1 MGTPREIFVP
11 DIGDFKNVD
20 VIEVL
25 VKPGDTVKP
34 EQSLISVESDKATM
48 EIPSPTAGVV
58 KEMRVKTGDKVSQG
72 SPILVLEE
80 AEPALVAPAKSA
92 PKPQEAPTPKP
103 APVLAAVPAPV
114 SAAPAI
120 GRTEPVSSASAPAPG
135 TTPHA
140 SPSVRKFAREL
151 GVDLVRVKGAG
162 LKGRITQ
169 ADVQEFVK
177 GVMRGAPAVAAVPA
191 RGGLVLDLP
200 EWPQVDFAKFGPVEA
215 KPLSRIRKLS
225 GGFLHRNWVSIP
237 HVTQHDEADIT
248 ELETF
253 RRENAQVA
261 EKGGFKLTM
270 LAFLVKAS
278 VNALKE
284 FPEFNASLDKT
295 GENLI
300 VKKYY
305 HIGVAVDTPD
315 GLLVPVIRDADRKG
329 VFDLAKELAEI
340 SKAAREKKLKP
351 DGMRGGSFSISSLGG
366 IGGTAFTP
374 IINAPEVAI
383 LGVARSQ
390 MRQVYKDG
398 AFVPRLM
405 LPLSLAYDHR
415 VIDGAAG
422 ARFTTYLASVLSD
435 IRRTLL

>member
-1 MGTPREIFVP
+1 MATREISVP
-11 DIGDFKNVD
+11 DIGDFKDVD

-25 VKPGDTVKP
+25 VKAGDVVQP
-34 EQSLISVESDKATM
+34 EQSLITVESDKATM
-48 EIPSPTAGVV
+48 EIPSPAAGVV
-58 KEMRVKTGDKVSQG
+58 KELRIKAGDKVSKG
-72 SPILVLEE
+72 SLILLLDAGVG
-80 AEPALVAPAKSA
+80 APATA
-92 PKPQEAPTPKP
+92 PKKSTE
-103 APVLAAVPAPV
+103 PV
-114 SAAPAI
+114 SAAPAPARAAPTAPVVPI
-120 GRTEPVSSASAPAPG
+120 GRPEPASRDVARTPDSV
-135 TTPHA
+135 PHA
-140 SPSVRKFAREL
+140 SPSVRKFARDL
-151 GVDLVRVKGAG
+151 GVDLRRVRGSG
-162 LKGRITQ
+162 PKGRITQ

-177 GVMRGAPAVAAVPA
+177 GVMRGAASVGPTA
-191 RGGLVLDLP
+191 RGGLTLDLP
-200 EWPQVDFAKFGPVEA
+200 EWPQVDFAKFGPVET

-248 ELETF
+248 ELEAF
-253 RRENAQVA
+253 RKENAQVA

-284 FPEFNASLDKT
+284 FPEFNASLDKS
-295 GENLI
+295 GDNLI

-329 VFDLAKELAEI
+329 VFDLAKELAEV
-340 SKAAREKKLKP
+340 SRAAREKKLKP
-351 DGMRGGSFSISSLGG
+351 DAMRGGTFSISSLGG
-366 IGGTAFTP
+366 IGGTSFTP
-374 IINAPEVAI
+374 IINAPEVAL

-390 MRQVYKDG
+390 MRPVFKDG